1 MSSTGEETT
10 GARGAPAGPWWWA
23 RRRSMGLDVLLAV
36 ASSIECAAEGVGF
49 AHDAR
54 IPVAAGVLIGVLV
67 GATLVLRR
75 RWAIAVVL
83 ISIAV
88 TPAEMGLLLGVV
100 GLYTLASSEVPRRIT
115 AVLAGMAAVGSFLVT
130 VIGLRQ
136 DNPQSGLG
144 TSVWEAPMFAM
155 VLTLGLTGPP
165 VLLGLYV
172 RARRR
177 LVESLRERADGLE
190 RELSLLADRAEERA
204 EWARNEER
212 TRIAREMHDVVA
224 HRVSL
229 MVVHAAALQA
239 VALKDPEKASKNAA
253 LVGDMGRQ
261 ALTELRQMLGVLRSE
276 DGLRGA
282 AFAAGSS
289 SSVAGSSASAAAAGS
304 SAAASGFSSAG
315 SSAAGSS
322 SAGASDAA
330 GASAEERPLAGVAA
344 AASAAAEAAGA
355 AGPAGAAGRGVEVA
369 GGPRLAELEALVG
382 QSRAAGMAVELSV
395 EGEERRYAAPVEQ
408 TAYRVVQEALT
419 NVHKHAP
426 GASARV
432 RVAHRTAEIAVLVE
446 NGPSE
451 RGAADA
457 GLPSG
462 GNGLVGMR
470 ERVSTLGGGFV
481 SGATDAGGF
490 RVSAVIPD
498 GSDGPDGPGGPGGTD
513 RPGRTDRQ
521 GDTDH
526 ADGASHAAQP
536 ADRPGGVGR
545 AKSA

>member
-1 MSSTGEETT
+1 MSSTGEETA

-289 SSVAGSSASAAAAGS
+289 SSVAGSSS
-304 SAAASGFSSAG
+304 SAAASGVSSAG
-315 SSAAGSS
+315 SSSAGSS

-344 AASAAAEAAGA
+344 AASAAAEAAGV
-355 AGPAGAAGRGVEVA
+355 AGAAGRGVEVA

-498 GSDGPDGPGGPGGTD
+498 GSDGPGGPGGTH
-513 RPGRTDRQ
+513 RQ

-526 ADGASHAAQP
+526 ADGTSPTGQP
-536 ADRPGGVGR
+536 ADRPGGVER